1 MGKRRLKV
9 GIVALLCTLLMSSVV
24 HAETTGIQIEQV
36 YVNMPELTAYV
47 ITDKEQITPENIV
60 AFLGDEQI
68 TAEEVKDWNPEEEG
82 MDYYILVDI
91 SGSITRDFFDGVKSG
106 ILQLSEQ
113 LGPKDKMILMTFGE
127 QVTTVLD
134 GSETKEAA
142 AEKINALSRGD
153 QITLFYEALSQATKM
168 IEKTAASESKRSV
181 AIIMS
186 DGEDVAVGK
195 TTKDEALK
203 TLQTNGIPVY
213 GIAPEYAQKEYVDAY
228 GEFARATSGNLWTA
242 GNADVAEKFEE
253 IQTYLESAVQIS
265 FMAGGNKVSN
275 SMETLSIQFT
285 DADVTKTKEVGVY
298 RWQKD
303 MQAPELVSIE
313 KYGSNQM
320 KLVFSEAVDGAED
333 VSNYQVLLDGERAVI
348 IETAG
353 YPDDSQTEVILTMSE
368 DFIEGE
374 YTISCMNIVDCSMEQ
389 NVIQNEVKQYVEG
402 LSKTVGESV
411 EPEETN
417 PVKQFLQDWWWT
429 LVIAGVLI
437 LAIVIWIVYK
447 SVKKNGGIVYVDGK
461 PSFVSKISRKQHVEI
476 KAPNG
481 KNLTLIVNGKNK
493 TPVEMEVPL
502 YDSIIVGRSDICDVF
517 FDDERMSRQHF
528 ALELMEDNVLITDLN
543 TTNGTSVN
551 GVKLSAR
558 RKLENNDLISAGSVD
573 ITIKW

>member
-1 MGKRRLKV
+1 MGRRLKM
-9 GIVALLCTLLMSSVV
+9 GILTLLCAVLMSSTVY
-24 HAETTGIQIEQV
+24 ADTTGIQIEQV
-36 YVNMPELTAYV
+36 YINMPEITAYL
-47 ITDKEQITPENIV
+47 ITDKEQIQPETIV

-68 TAEEVKDWNPEEEG
+68 AAGSIKDWNPSEEG
-82 MDYYILVDI
+82 LDYYILVDI
-91 SGSITRDFFDGVKSG
+91 SGSITKDFFTGVKEG
-106 ILQLSEQ
+106 ILKLSEQ
-113 LGPKDKMILMTFGE
+113 LGPKDRMILMTFGE

-134 GSETKEAA
+134 GSETKNAA
-142 AEKINALSRGD
+142 ADKITALSRGD
-153 QITLFYEALSQATKM
+153 QITLFYEALSQTTKM

-181 AIIMS
+181 ALIIS

-213 GIAPEYAQKEYVDAY
+213 GIAPEYAKKEYVDAY
-228 GEFARATSGNLWTA
+228 GEFVRETGGNLWTA
-242 GNADVAEKFEE
+242 QNADVADKFSE
-253 IQTYLESAVQIS
+253 IQNYLESAVKIS
-265 FMAGGNKVSN
+265 FLAGGNKVSN

-285 DADVTKTKEVGVY
+285 DTDVTKTKEVGVY

-303 MQAPELVSIE
+303 LQAPELLSIE

-320 KLVFSEAVDGAED
+320 KLVFSEAVEGAED
-333 VSNYQVLLDGERAVI
+333 VSNYQVLLNGETAVI

-353 YPDDSQTEVILTMSE
+353 YLDDSQTEVILTMAD
-368 DFIEGE
+368 DFIQGE

-402 LSKTVGESV
+402 IAKEV
-411 EPEETN
+411 PEVIPKETN
-417 PVKQFLQDWWWT
+417 PVKIFLQDWWWT
-429 LVIAGVLI
+429 LVIAGIII
-437 LAIVIWIVYK
+437 LAAVILGVYK

-461 PSFVSKISRKQHVEI
+461 PSFVSRISRKQHVEI
-476 KAPNG
+476 KSPNG

-493 TPVEMEVPL
+493 TPVEMDVSL

-528 ALELMEDNVLITDLN
+528 ALELLDDNVLITDLN

-551 GVKLSAR
+551 GVRLAAR
-558 RKLENNDLISAGSVD
+558 RKLEKNDLISAGSVD